1 MEELDIALSKNFDVP
16 CKFGEEFL
24 PRSIRW
30 SLCIWTP
37 RMSAAFMELGME
49 WYRMV
54 PEEGVEPT
62 RY

>member
-1 MEELDIALSKNFDVP
+1 MEELDIALSKNFDMP
-16 CKFGEEFL
+16 CKFAEEFL

-37 RMSAAFMELGME
+37 LMSAAFVGLGLE
-49 WYRMV
+49 RHKMV